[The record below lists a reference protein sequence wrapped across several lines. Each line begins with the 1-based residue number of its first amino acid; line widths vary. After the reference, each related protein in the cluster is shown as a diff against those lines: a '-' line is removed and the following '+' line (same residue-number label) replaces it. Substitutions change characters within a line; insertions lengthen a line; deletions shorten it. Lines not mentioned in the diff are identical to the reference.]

1 MKAILKFNLP
11 EDSSDFLYAI
21 NGVKMKSIL
30 WDMKEYFRDEL
41 KYKDL
46 NEDEYKTLEKASEFF
61 WNFVKIAILIFMTS
75 CMSQKKLAKTCA
87 ERFPINDSTVII
99 ERVDTTYQYVQGDSI
114 RVPFYVQGK
123 VIYKDTICP
132 PVKVANVSKVKEKHV
147 YVENTAKIQHLE
159 NVNSKLTQDLND
171 SQQDVAKLEAKNKE
185 LAEFKRQ
192 VTFGGLLIIILL
204 VLYKT
209 RRLWL

>member
-1 MKAILKFNLP
+1 MK
-11 EDSSDFLYAI
+11 
-21 NGVKMKSIL
+21 
-30 WDMKEYFRDEL
+30 L
-41 KYKDL
+41 KYYAQWKTTLLGLVLILACIVSVFVKDVQWSDAVIGIGVGLVLVFSPDTIL
-46 NEDEYKTLEKASEFF
+46 NKFG
-61 WNFVKIAILIFMTS
+61 NFVKIAILIFMTS

-132 PVKVANVSKVKEKHV
+132 PVKVANVSKVKEKQV

-159 NVNSKLTQDLND
+159 NVNSKLTQDLNA

-185 LAEFKRQ
+185 LAQFKRQ

>member
-1 MKAILKFNLP
+1 MK
-11 EDSSDFLYAI
+11 
-21 NGVKMKSIL
+21 
-30 WDMKEYFRDEL
+30 L
-41 KYKDL
+41 KYYAQWKTTLLGLVLILASIVSVFVKDVQWSDAVIGIGVGLVLVFSPDTIL
-46 NEDEYKTLEKASEFF
+46 NKFG
-61 WNFVKIAILIFMTS
+61 NFVKIAILIFMTS

-132 PVKVANVSKVKEKHV
+132 PVKVANVSKVKEKQV

-159 NVNSKLTQDLND
+159 NVNSKLTQDLNV

-185 LAEFKRQ
+185 LAQFKRQ

>member
-1 MKAILKFNLP
+1 MK
-11 EDSSDFLYAI
+11 
-21 NGVKMKSIL
+21 
-30 WDMKEYFRDEL
+30 L
-41 KYKDL
+41 KYYAQWKTTLLGLVLILASIVSVFVKDVQWSDAVIGIGVGLVLVFSPDTIL
-46 NEDEYKTLEKASEFF
+46 NKFG
-61 WNFVKIAILIFMTS
+61 NFVKIAILIFMTS